1 MIHRVQDKVMSDG
14 WRKWY
19 ANNKHPNP
27 YDYLISFESAYAK
40 NICVNFT
47 LLLLG
52 NEDEPMMKTMMTQ
65 SEKKKTTTYIHSFQR
80 HVWKKTQEMKTKRSV
95 FAIKLL
101 TFWNGMWNIS
111 RMCEC
116 VLCIVCI
123 YVSFCLC
130 CFSHANFAYITQVV
144 YLLLFFPY
152 LRWWMAI
159 VSVK

>member
-1 MIHRVQDKVMSDG
+1 MRMLKTYASTLHSYFLEMKMSQWWKPWWHRV
-14 WRKWY
+14 R
-19 ANNKHPNP
+19 
-27 YDYLISFESAYAK
+27 
-40 NICVNFT
+40 
-47 LLLLG
+47 
-52 NEDEPMMKTMMTQ
+52 
-65 SEKKKTTTYIHSFQR
+65 KKKTTTYIHSFQR

-130 CFSHANFAYITQVV
+130 CFSHANFVYITQVV